1 MVYATPSIT
10 GEGSIHELI
19 RLNPVL
25 DICRHGVICF
35 PGRLGAFGVRGQAVA
50 RLSTSALL
58 ACVGT
63 DAPECKPSA
72 GTQFALH
79 VPGCVAKRAC
89 LVRQVQVG
97 GDGVF
102 RCVE

>member
-1 MVYATPSIT
+1 
-10 GEGSIHELI
+10 
-19 RLNPVL
+19 VL

-63 DAPECKPSA
+63 NALECKPSA
-72 GTQFALH
+72 RTQVALH
-79 VPGCVAKRAC
+79 VPWCVSKRAC
-89 LVRQVQVG
+89 LVPQVQVG
-97 GDGVF
+97 GDDVLNEKRLNLRLAVAGALA
-102 RCVE
+102 RRMW